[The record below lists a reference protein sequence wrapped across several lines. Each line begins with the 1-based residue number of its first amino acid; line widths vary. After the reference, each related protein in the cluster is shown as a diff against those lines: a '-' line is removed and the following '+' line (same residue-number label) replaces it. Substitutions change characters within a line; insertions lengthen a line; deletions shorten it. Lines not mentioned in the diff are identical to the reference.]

1 MEQSYLYLIPTPI
14 SENAAISAEV
24 KQVVNNLKVFYV
36 EKEKIARRF
45 IKKVNKAINI
55 DDLTLI
61 PMHKET
67 LDFNEVYNVLSANSE
82 QSIGV
87 LSDAGCPGIADPGA
101 EVVRVAHEIDMKVI
115 PLIGPS
121 SILLALMASGF
132 SGQNFSFN
140 GYLPIDKKLRIQKI
154 KELERLSIQNNSSQI
169 FMETP
174 YRNTQLMEVIK
185 GTCNENTELC
195 IAYNIT
201 AKNQVI
207 KSKTIALWK
216 NENIAFEKNPCIFII
231 YRRP

>member
-1 MEQSYLYLIPTPI
+1 MKQGYLYLIPTPI
-14 SENAAISAEV
+14 SENAEISAEI
-24 KQVVNNLKVFYV
+24 KQIVNELKVFYV
-36 EKEKIARRF
+36 EKEKVARRF
-45 IKKVNKAINI
+45 LKKVNKDIVI
-55 DDLTLI
+55 DNLTLI

-67 LDFNEVYNVLSANSE
+67 LDFNELYNVLTTTDESVG
-82 QSIGV
+82 I

-101 EVVRVAHEIDMKVI
+101 EVVRVAHEIGISVI

-140 GYLPIDKKLRIQKI
+140 GYLPIDKKLRTQKI
-154 KELERLSIQNNSSQI
+154 KELERLSIQNDSSQI

-174 YRNTQLMEVIK
+174 YRNRQLLDVLVNS
-185 GTCNENTELC
+185 CNENTELC

-201 AKNQVI
+201 ASDQVI
-207 KSKTIALWK
+207 KSKSIALWK
-216 NENIAFEKNPCIFII
+216 TESMTFEKKPCIFIL